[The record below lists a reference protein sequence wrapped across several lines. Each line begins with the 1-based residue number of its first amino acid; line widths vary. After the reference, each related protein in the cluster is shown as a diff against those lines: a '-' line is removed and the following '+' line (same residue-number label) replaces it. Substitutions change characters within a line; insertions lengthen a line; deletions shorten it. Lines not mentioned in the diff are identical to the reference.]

1 VSDFAQTGLISTLQQ
16 LNEGHG
22 AALENELRQI
32 CRATPIALILPCHGP
47 DLQRPAFAHILRE
60 LRGADFLEEILFSV
74 NGLRGAPGLTG
85 FASALPAD
93 VAPLFKALPQRLQVL
108 WNDCPAPLPASKEA
122 APGKGLNVWAAV
134 GMLLRKSRAQIF
146 VLQDCDV
153 ASFRRS
159 TLARLCYASAH
170 PQLGYRF
177 AKMYYSRA
185 TDRLYGRVSRL
196 FFAPLLHALVRING
210 HHPLVDFLLSFR
222 YPLAGECA
230 FHREVAERL
239 PLSSGWG
246 LETGM
251 LCDLFRLIDPRR
263 ICQVDG
269 GSGYDHK
276 HQPGSGA
283 LARMATEIAGTLL
296 DHLREEGILVNTGLR
311 DALAVAYHRE
321 ARLAVQQSAN
331 LALINGLAY
340 DAEAETALVDIFKQQ
355 LEQSPLRG
363 SAPLPC
369 WASVRRPEFD
379 ATEDWLDQAARKMP
393 PERD

>member
-1 VSDFAQTGLISTLQQ
+1 
-16 LNEGHG
+16 
-22 AALENELRQI
+22 
-32 CRATPIALILPCHGP
+32 
-47 DLQRPAFAHILRE
+47 
-60 LRGADFLEEILFSV
+60 
-74 NGLRGAPGLTG
+74 
-85 FASALPAD
+85 
-93 VAPLFKALPQRLQVL
+93 
-108 WNDCPAPLPASKEA
+108 
-122 APGKGLNVWAAV
+122 
-134 GMLLRKSRAQIF
+134 MLLRKSRAQIF

-153 ASFRRS
+153 ASFRRH
-159 TLARLCYASAH
+159 TLARLCYACVH
-170 PQLGYRF
+170 PQLQYRF

-196 FFAPLLHALVRING
+196 FFAPLLHALLRVNG
-210 HHPLVDFLLSFR
+210 HQPLIDFLLSFR

-230 FHREVAERL
+230 FHREVAEHL

-283 LARMATEIAGTLL
+283 LARMTAEIAGTLL
-296 DHLREEGILVNTGLR
+296 DHLQQEGILVNHALR
-311 DALAVAYHRE
+311 DSLAVAYHRE

-340 DAEAETALVDIFKQQ
+340 DANAEAALVEIFREQ
-355 LEQSPLRG
+355 LEQSPLQG
-363 SAPLPC
+363 APPLPD
-369 WASVRRPEFD
+369 WLSVRRPEFD
-379 ATEDWLDQAARKMP
+379 DAEDWLEQAS
-393 PERD
+393 RDTAIKSD